1 MAGFLVSLPMHLA
14 CQIMCAGNSTNGNVT
29 FGQNTSTGKQ
39 NSSPLPE
46 GYIAFPDIGVA
57 YKSHHT
63 ELVLWNEAQR
73 RCREDDA
80 VLALVDSLKK
90 LEYAMKIKPLTSAS
104 HIGIRRWSKRSE
116 WKGFKTGKGSN
127 SIIIIVSSNSR
138 HVQRLLQKPW
148 NKSIDFNI
156 DENSRNFKARF
167 WNRKGSRS
175 V

>member
-1 MAGFLVSLPMHLA
+1 MAGLLVSLPMHLA

-73 RCREDDA
+73 RCSEDGA
-80 VLALVDSLKK
+80 MLALVDSLKK

-116 WKGFKTGKGSN
+116 WTGLKTGPL
-127 SIIIIVSSNSR
+127 VSS
-138 HVQRLLQKPW
+138 LPW
-148 NKSIDFNI
+148 APYEPTYGA
-156 DENSRNFKARF
+156 DENCAFMWMDGRGLAAGNCYKNIQHFICEIPI
-167 WNRKGSRS
+167 
-175 V
+175 

>member
-1 MAGFLVSLPMHLA
+1 MATLLVSLPMHLA

-63 ELVLWNEAQR
+63 ELVLWNEARR
-73 RCREDDA
+73 RCIEDGATLA
-80 VLALVDSLKK
+80 VIDSFKK
-90 LEYAMKIKPLTSAS
+90 LEYAMKVKPVTSS
-104 HIGIRRWSKRSE
+104 SQIGIHRFFNRGE
-116 WKGFKTGKGSN
+116 WTSVKTGKGSN
-127 SIIIIVSSNSR
+127 SLIIIVSSNSR
-138 HVQRLLQKPW
+138 HVRRLLQKPW

-156 DENSRNFKARF
+156 DENSQNFNARF